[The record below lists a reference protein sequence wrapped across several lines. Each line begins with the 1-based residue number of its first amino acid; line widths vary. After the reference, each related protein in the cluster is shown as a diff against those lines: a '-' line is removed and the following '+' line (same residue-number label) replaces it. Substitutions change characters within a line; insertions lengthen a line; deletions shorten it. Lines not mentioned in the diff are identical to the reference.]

1 MSCYIIAEVG
11 PNHDGQIEKAL
22 KFIKRLS
29 KTGCN
34 AIKFQHG
41 NPSDIYSN
49 QSFFPEYQS
58 KLKEKFQDPI
68 KAAKQRLLKDKD
80 HIKLFKECKNNKI
93 DYLCSAFDL
102 NSIKFLNQNTKMR
115 YFKIPSGEIL
125 SLDILEYM
133 REFDK
138 PIILSTGMATDDE
151 IEYTINFLNYKKKK
165 DITLLHCISSYPTK
179 EKDINLARISYLKE
193 KYKTKVGI
201 SDHTISNDIA
211 SYSIF
216 LNANII
222 EKHVTFNKNDVG
234 PDHKTS
240 LDIQEFTEMVK
251 KVRKAEQIYGNKRR
265 IFKSS
270 EKNVKSASRKSIT
283 AKRTIRKGENI
294 TKSKISFKRPG
305 TGISPIYLDKIVN
318 KKAKKDILKNNLI
331 LIDDIK

>member
-11 PNHDGQIEKAL
+11 PNHDGQINKAL
-22 KFIKRLS
+22 KFIKALS
-29 KTGCN
+29 KTGCD

-49 QSFFPEYQS
+49 QSFFPDYQI
-58 KLKEKFQDPI
+58 KLKEKYQDPM
-68 KAAKQRLLKDKD
+68 KAAKQRLLKDTD
-80 HIKLFKECKNNKI
+80 HIKLFKECKKNNI
-93 DYLCSAFDL
+93 DYLCSAFDI
-102 NSIKFLNQNTKMR
+102 NSIKFLNQNTNMK

-125 SLDILEYM
+125 SLDILEYI
-133 REFDK
+133 RKFDK
-138 PIILSTGMATDDE
+138 PIILSTGMATDEE

-179 EKDINLARISYLKE
+179 DKDINLARISYLKE

-201 SDHTISNDIA
+201 SDHTISNDVA

-216 LNANII
+216 LDAKII
-222 EKHVTFNKNDVG
+222 EKHVTFNKKDIG

-240 LDIQEFTEMVK
+240 LEIQEFIKMVK
-251 KVRKAEQIYGNKRR
+251 KVRKAELIYGSKKR

-270 EKNVKSASRKSIT
+270 EKNVKSASRKSLT
-283 AKRTIRKGENI
+283 AKKNIIKGENI

-305 TGISPIYLDKIVN
+305 TGISPIYLDKIIN
-318 KKAKKDILKNNLI
+318 KKARKDILKNDLI